1 MTTKQWLQRG
11 WRLNK
16 EVQALQSAKRQAFYT
31 ACNST
36 AILSDVPCRGGGNAT
51 ENKLCSY
58 ADYSQL
64 LDEHMQALF
73 LVKLEILREIAK
85 VDNSTYRTL
94 LTERY
99 INFKKWDEI
108 ADVLGYSKS
117 HIETIMHP
125 KALNCIGKYIL

>member
-11 WRLNK
+11 WNLNK
-16 EVQALQSAKRQAFYT
+16 EVGALQNAKRQAFYT

-73 LVKLEILREIAK
+73 LVKIEILRGIAK
-85 VDNSTYRTL
+85 VENSTYRTL

-99 INFKKWDEI
+99 INFKKWEEI
-108 ADVLGYSKS
+108 AEVLGYSKS
-117 HIETIMHP
+117 QVFKNLYP
-125 KALNCIGKYIL
+125 KSLKEVKKYIN